1 LAAEQECSVRTVHR
15 DLAVLELAGVP
26 YTYDWYHDCY
36 RVHPDYRFPALNL
49 TEDELLGQATAAVIA
64 GAPGLDIG
72 TGARPATRKLEVASG
87 ERVAQMLAEAQRIT
101 AVLDLK
107 LADHRQHR
115 DMLSTVQRALLSR
128 RQLAGRYRSP
138 HQPRTVSLR
147 LHPCRLCLV
156 RQAWYLIGRP
166 ADNDQL
172 RTYRVTRFQ
181 SLRMLDDPADVP
193 EEFDLRAYFGD
204 AWGVYRGDKTY
215 EVEIRFSP
223 EAAALVTETTWHHT
237 QTVRRHKDGSVT
249 LGFRVDGLE
258 EILWW
263 VLGWSGRARVIRPP
277 ELRAMLVKQLRTA
290 LEMNQDPP
298 GESREGLGGRHR

>member
-1 LAAEQECSVRTVHR
+1 
-15 DLAVLELAGVP
+15 
-26 YTYDWYHDCY
+26 
-36 RVHPDYRFPALNL
+36 
-49 TEDELLGQATAAVIA
+49 
-64 GAPGLDIG
+64 
-72 TGARPATRKLEVASG
+72 
-87 ERVAQMLAEAQRIT
+87 
-101 AVLDLK
+101 
-107 LADHRQHR
+107 
-115 DMLSTVQRALLSR
+115 
-128 RQLAGRYRSP
+128 
-138 HQPRTVSLR
+138 
-147 LHPCRLCLV
+147 
-156 RQAWYLIGRP
+156 
-166 ADNDQL
+166 
-172 RTYRVTRFQ
+172 
-181 SLRMLDDPADVP
+181 
-193 EEFDLRAYFGD
+193 LRAYFGD